1 MSSAPIEVCPI
12 HGIKFTL
19 YCPECKEENE
29 LEIQHKNNVKSFDGW
44 EHTCELIS
52 SIGYDD
58 FN

>member
-19 YCPECKEENE
+19 YCPECKEKNE

-44 EHTCELIS
+44 
-52 SIGYDD
+52 D
-58 FN
+58 